1 MAPCCS
7 NACRKSRWIPLGLP
21 PPHELC
27 QRSPKCMPAAAN
39 ERLPGN
45 AILRS
50 LIVRARGGGEGA
62 GPDRRIKTSESRSPA
77 VAAKYPHWHSKDQ
90 QKFRKTL
97 LVLVFPAASDIASFV
112 ERRARPCR
120 RRRFPQHSR
129 KRTLIPC
136 PHLYYHGGQLGPH
149 NSIGDS
155 FMSAATVPTPT
166 IMESRQK
173 D

>member
-1 MAPCCS
+1 MRRFA
-7 NACRKSRWIPLGLP
+7 KFYLT
-21 PPHELC
+21 
-27 QRSPKCMPAAAN
+27 RSHRPIFVV
-39 ERLPGN
+39 LFGHF
-45 AILRS
+45 
-50 LIVRARGGGEGA
+50 
-62 GPDRRIKTSESRSPA
+62 A

-136 PHLYYHGGQLGPH
+136 PHLYDHGGQLGPH
-149 NSIGDS
+149 NSIG
-155 FMSAATVPTPT
+155 
-166 IMESRQK
+166 
-173 D
+173 